1 MPWRRRDEQH
11 PRRAWRGIAKGVGCT
26 DGHEHEGARSALY
39 HAVACAQRQFSFE
52 DVKDLLDLGVVMGAR
67 IEARGDREFEH
78 GAAFGVLGSHE
89 EIYLR
94 TAEGHALRL
103 AWL

>member
-1 MPWRRRDEQH
+1 VG
-11 PRRAWRGIAKGVGCT
+11 RA
-26 DGHEHEGARSALY
+26 DGHEHESARAALH
-39 HAVACAQRQFSFE
+39 HAVACPQRQLAFE
-52 DVKDLLDLGVVMGAR
+52 NVKDLLDPGVVMGAR
-67 IEARGDREFEH
+67 IESRGDRKFEC
-78 GAAFGVLGSHE
+78 GAAFGMLGSHE